1 MAKNYTF
8 NEAVKII
15 AAGTDMETI
24 TDIGRRYPVLA
35 TKIAVVAA
43 KAGEDFIDLMGYM
56 PDYLTANKVNSAIKA
71 GITESG
77 SDEDA
82 DETEA
87 TADDAAEATVQWDE
101 SMSAK
106 QLWDILGKAGKRKL
120 AKSTKK
126 VDLIEAC
133 KQAFGAA
140 LNAEASDTEAEADDT
155 ETKDDTADADVNPY
169 DGKSAMELFKECK
182 ARKIKAVPKKPAKF
196 YADLL
201 TKDDA
206 AKAKTEAKAT
216 ETESDDDD
224 WGDDDEAETTTK
236 TEDKKAS
243 KATAKGNKAKTA
255 KKAEDESEDD
265 DDWDI

>member
-15 AAGTDMETI
+15 AKGTDLEAI

-35 TKIAVVAA
+35 HKIAVVTA
-43 KAGEDFIDLMGYM
+43 KAGEEFVDLMGYM
-56 PDYLTANKVNSAIKA
+56 PDYLTANKVNTAIKA

-77 SDEDA
+77 SDDEDA
-82 DETEA
+82 EDTEAEAATEDAGEDATEA
-87 TADDAAEATVQWDE
+87 TAQWDE

-126 VDLIEAC
+126 ADLVEAC

-140 LNAEASDTEAEADDT
+140 TEAEAEDAEAEDDAT
-155 ETKDDTADADVNPY
+155 EANPY
-169 DGKSAMELFKECK
+169 EGKSAMELFKECK
-182 ARKIKAVPKKPAKF
+182 ARKIKAAPKKPAKF

-201 TKDDA
+201 IKDDA
-206 AKAKTEAKAT
+206 AKAETTEA
-216 ETESDDDD
+216 ESDDED
-224 WGDDDEAETTTK
+224 WGEPDENPK
-236 TEDKKAS
+236 KEDKKAAP
-243 KATAKGNKAKTA
+243 KASAKGGKAKAA
-255 KKAEDESEDD
+255 KKAEAESEDD
-265 DDWDI
+265 EDWDI

>member
-15 AAGTDMETI
+15 AKGTDLEAI

-35 TKIAVVAA
+35 HKIAVVTA
-43 KAGEDFIDLMGYM
+43 KAGEEFVDLMGYM
-56 PDYLTANKVNSAIKA
+56 PDYLTANKVNTAIKA

-77 SDEDA
+77 SDNEDA
-82 DETEA
+82 EDTEAEATTEDATEA
-87 TADDAAEATVQWDE
+87 TAQWDE

-126 VDLIEAC
+126 ADLVEAC
-133 KQAFGAA
+133 KQAFGTAI
-140 LNAEASDTEAEADDT
+140 EAEAEDDAT
-155 ETKDDTADADVNPY
+155 EANPY
-169 DGKSAMELFKECK
+169 EGKSAMELFKECK
-182 ARKIKAVPKKPAKF
+182 ARKIKAAPKKPAKF

-201 TKDDA
+201 IKDDA
-206 AKAKTEAKAT
+206 AKAEAAEAKS
-216 ETESDDDD
+216 EEDDD
-224 WGDDDEAETTTK
+224 WGDEEAEAPK
-236 TEDKKAS
+236 KEEKKAA
-243 KATAKGNKAKTA
+243 KPAAKGGKAKAA
-255 KKAEDESEDD
+255 KKAEAESEDD